1 MFQIGSGDWAV
12 HGNPLTPLLT
22 EEAADREALT
32 AWSPPLFRHKG
43 VAAPPP
49 AQDSDQQ
56 NVSSHDIVGTGPPL
70 PNVIAEFPKKINIS
84 IPRKLSPTAKHHM
97 KQVVCQTS
105 AAI

>member
-1 MFQIGSGDWAV
+1 MFKIGSGDWAV
-12 HGNPLTPLLT
+12 HGNPLTPLLI

-32 AWSPPLFRHKG
+32 AWSPPLFRHKEG

-70 PNVIAEFPKKINIS
+70 PNVIAEFPKKS
-84 IPRKLSPTAKHHM
+84 TSPSLGNSPQLPST
-97 KQVVCQTS
+97 T
-105 AAI
+105 